1 MALPIRRSA
10 GARALAM
17 TTHRRSIHVDAAK
30 AVKQL
35 IGVALIAVGL
45 LISFAALVLHW
56 LVVPAL
62 GLLSGGL
69 YLVSTPNP
77 GTERD
82 RHLNIV
88 YQQARRPRRRPLY
101 RLPSERNR

>member
-1 MALPIRRSA
+1 MSLPIRRSA
-10 GARALAM
+10 GGRALVM
-17 TTHRRSIHVDAAK
+17 QTTHRRAMHVDAAK

-82 RHLNIV
+82 RHLNIA
-88 YQQARRPRRRPLY
+88 YQQARRPRRRPFY
-101 RLPSERNR
+101 RLPS